1 MTTSTRYIE
10 NPAESMTNSSL
21 DPSANPAGQPEPS
34 ASLNPEAR
42 FAPDPMAR
50 DAFRPAANAG
60 PNGFDRSQAQ
70 AGAPVGPATMVQNL
84 LKNKIL
90 IGLVLVFGFIF
101 TVGQFYT
108 SNESNIAAQKVAAV
122 ASAPQALGPRTERP
136 AQQTIAPTGLTPDM
150 AQKFVAWWIGRSM
163 DYRAATATNSHN
175 EAFAWMTPQA
185 VKAFKESLWSP
196 QIAAGIT
203 QGQVSAAFQAVSVQ
217 PQAINPDGSIV
228 VTVLGTLIIQEANN
242 PTPASQQ
249 IVVDFLVKKDA
260 AGYRIAGLYNRTSR

>member
-21 DPSANPAGQPEPS
+21 DPSINPSGQPDPS
-34 ASLNPEAR
+34 AGLNPEAR
-42 FAPDPMAR
+42 FAPAPMAR
-50 DAFRPAANAG
+50 EAFRPAANAG
-60 PNGFDRSQAQ
+60 PNAFDRSRGPAR
-70 AGAPVGPATMVQNL
+70 APVGPAAMVQNL

-90 IGLVLVFGFIF
+90 IGLVLVFLFIF
-101 TVGQFYT
+101 TVGQFYS
-108 SNESNIAAQKVAAV
+108 SNESNIAAQKIAAV
-122 ASAPQALGPRTERP
+122 APSGQAVAPRALRP
-136 AQQTIAPTGLTPDM
+136 AQQAIAPTGLTPDM
-150 AQKFVAWWIGRSM
+150 AQKFVAWWIGQSM

-175 EAFAWMTPQA
+175 KAFAWMTPQA

-203 QGQVSAAFQAVSVQ
+203 QGQVSAAFQAVSIQ

-249 IVVDFLVKKDA
+249 IVVDFLVKKDTN
-260 AGYRIAGLYNRTSR
+260 GYRIAGLYNRTSR

>member
-1 MTTSTRYIE
+1 
-10 NPAESMTNSSL
+10 
-21 DPSANPAGQPEPS
+21 
-34 ASLNPEAR
+34 
-42 FAPDPMAR
+42 
-50 DAFRPAANAG
+50 
-60 PNGFDRSQAQ
+60 
-70 AGAPVGPATMVQNL
+70 MVQNL
-84 LKNKIL
+84 LKNKIMVGL
-90 IGLVLVFGFIF
+90 ILVFVFIF
-101 TVGQFYT
+101 TVGQFYS
-108 SNESNIAAQKVAAV
+108 SNESNQAAQKVAAV
-122 ASAPQALGPRTERP
+122 APPVQAVAPRAVRP
-136 AQQTIAPTGLTPDM
+136 VQPAAAPGLSPDM
-150 AQKFVAWWIGRSM
+150 AQKFVAWWITKSM

-249 IVVDFLVKKDA
+249 IVVDFLVKKDTN
-260 AGYRIAGLYNRTSR
+260 GYRIAGLYNRTSR